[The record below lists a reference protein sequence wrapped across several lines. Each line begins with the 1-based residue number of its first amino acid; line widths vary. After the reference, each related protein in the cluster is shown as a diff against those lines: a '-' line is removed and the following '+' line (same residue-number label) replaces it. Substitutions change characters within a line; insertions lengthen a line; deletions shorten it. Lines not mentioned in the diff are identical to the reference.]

1 MIKILIFLI
10 IILIQILITQ
20 SFKCGLSKKKKVK
33 IQQIPSSLF
42 SENKTRNL
50 DSSPI
55 KIYVDYEI
63 IEDQLP
69 KEILTNIQEAFNLT
83 IKIFQNYLSVK
94 SKGKYKLNKKLIN
107 DVKGDFTGEE
117 IPYLLENSDK
127 IDADLFLVPYMDE
140 TLDEQT
146 QAAAYPM
153 LSDKKTK
160 RPILGCVDLNPE
172 LDFKLKNSIKFLS
185 MLLLHEISHILAF
198 NDQLFPLFMNIKNP
212 IKTLLINGI
221 NRTLL
226 QTPKVLEYARGHF
239 GCPSLTGVELENQG
253 GSGSLGSHWEARI
266 MLGDYMI
273 STDYPELVVS
283 DITLAVFEDSGWYNV
298 NYYTGGLF
306 KTGKGEGCNFLQI
319 PCINSSRISNFPLD
333 FCHDSEDAFCSP
345 GMIDRGQCTI
355 FSYSNNIKKEYQYFG
370 SKKIGGFEPADYCP
384 VSLNDDD
391 IYYKLYSRCDNNGLR
406 EFPTELGEKFGNNS
420 FCFISSL
427 LNKNSSE
434 NMKKKYSEKRTM
446 CYEVKECNDEYL
458 YYLVDIGDNLFNC
471 SNAIEMNE
479 YNIEGFDGSFICP
492 PYWRI
497 CGGSVLCNDPIECS
511 ELKSI
516 TRFTNMSNYVKDKSE
531 FKQ

>member
-253 GSGSLGSHWEARI
+253 GSGSSGSHWEARI

>member
-1 MIKILIFLI
+1 MIKILIFVI
-10 IILIQILITQ
+10 IILIQILIIQ

-94 SKGKYKLNKKLIN
+94 SKGKYKFNKKLIN

-127 IDADLFLVPYMDE
+127 IEADLFLVPYMDE

-172 LDFKLKNSIKFLS
+172 LDFELKNSIKFLS

-253 GSGSLGSHWEARI
+253 GSGSSGSHWEARI

-427 LNKNSSE
+427 LYKNSSE
-434 NMKKKYSEKRTM
+434 NMKKKYSEKRAM

>member
-1 MIKILIFLI
+1 
-10 IILIQILITQ
+10 
-20 SFKCGLSKKKKVK
+20 
-33 IQQIPSSLF
+33 
-42 SENKTRNL
+42 
-50 DSSPI
+50 
-55 KIYVDYEI
+55 
-63 IEDQLP
+63 
-69 KEILTNIQEAFNLT
+69 
-83 IKIFQNYLSVK
+83 
-94 SKGKYKLNKKLIN
+94 
-107 DVKGDFTGEE
+107 
-117 IPYLLENSDK
+117 
-127 IDADLFLVPYMDE
+127 MDE

-253 GSGSLGSHWEARI
+253 GSGSSGSHWEARI

-273 STDYPELVVS
+273 STDHPENVVS

-427 LNKNSSE
+427 LYKNSSE
-434 NMKKKYSEKRTM
+434 NMKKKYSEKRAM

>member
-10 IILIQILITQ
+10 IILIQILIIQ

-253 GSGSLGSHWEARI
+253 GSGSSGSHWEARI

-531 FKQ
+531 FKL

>member
-69 KEILTNIQEAFNLT
+69 KEILTNIQEAFNIS

-107 DVKGDFTGEE
+107 DVEGDFTGEE

-127 IDADLFLVPYMDE
+127 IEADLFLVPYMDE

-198 NDQLFPLFMNIKNP
+198 NDQLFPLFMNIKKP

-253 GSGSLGSHWEARI
+253 GSGSSGSHWEARI

>member
-69 KEILTNIQEAFNLT
+69 KEILTNIQEAFNIS

-107 DVKGDFTGEE
+107 DVEGDFTGEE

-127 IDADLFLVPYMDE
+127 IEADLFLVPYMDE

-198 NDQLFPLFMNIKNP
+198 NDQLFPLFMNIKKP

-253 GSGSLGSHWEARI
+253 GSGSSGSHWEARI

-427 LNKNSSE
+427 LYKNSSE

>member
-1 MIKILIFLI
+1 MIKILIFVI
-10 IILIQILITQ
+10 IILIQILIIQ

-127 IDADLFLVPYMDE
+127 IEADLFLVPYMDE

-253 GSGSLGSHWEARI
+253 GSGSSGSHWEARI

>member
-69 KEILTNIQEAFNLT
+69 KEILTNIQEAFDLT

-253 GSGSLGSHWEARI
+253 GSGSSGSHWEARI

>member
-1 MIKILIFLI
+1 
-10 IILIQILITQ
+10 
-20 SFKCGLSKKKKVK
+20 
-33 IQQIPSSLF
+33 
-42 SENKTRNL
+42 
-50 DSSPI
+50 
-55 KIYVDYEI
+55 
-63 IEDQLP
+63 
-69 KEILTNIQEAFNLT
+69 
-83 IKIFQNYLSVK
+83 
-94 SKGKYKLNKKLIN
+94 
-107 DVKGDFTGEE
+107 
-117 IPYLLENSDK
+117 
-127 IDADLFLVPYMDE
+127 
-140 TLDEQT
+140 
-146 QAAAYPM
+146 
-153 LSDKKTK
+153 
-160 RPILGCVDLNPE
+160 
-172 LDFKLKNSIKFLS
+172 
-185 MLLLHEISHILAF
+185 
-198 NDQLFPLFMNIKNP
+198 
-212 IKTLLINGI
+212 
-221 NRTLL
+221 
-226 QTPKVLEYARGHF
+226 
-239 GCPSLTGVELENQG
+239 
-253 GSGSLGSHWEARI
+253 